1 MQMEEHYLNTTFMSD
16 LRATIFQKKH
26 NMTQEVARQGVLK
39 DKIDS
44 IIKECDP
51 LVERIKEYNK
61 KEKITEEE
69 AKDCDEL
76 KEKLVERWRLKKY
89 YQDQFNDSE
98 GDLAKFMKELD
109 TLRGLLAHIELCHP
123 NVAQ

>member
-1 MQMEEHYLNTTFMSD
+1 MAEHYLITTFMSD

-26 NMTQEVARQGVLK
+26 NVIREVARQGVLK

-61 KEKITEEE
+61 KEKLTEEE
-69 AKDCDEL
+69 AKDSDEL

-98 GDLAKFMKELD
+98 VDLAKFMKELD
-109 TLRGLLAHIELCHP
+109 TLRGLLARIGLCHP
-123 NVAQ
+123 NVVQ

>member
-1 MQMEEHYLNTTFMSD
+1 MQTEENYLNMTFISD
-16 LRATIFQKKH
+16 LRVTIFQKKH
-26 NMTQEVARQGVLK
+26 YVTREVARQGVLK

-51 LVERIKEYNK
+51 LVERIKEYNN
-61 KEKITEEE
+61 KEKLTEEE
-69 AKDCDEL
+69 AKDRDEL

-89 YQDQFNDSE
+89 YQDQCNDSE
-98 GDLAKFMKELD
+98 KDLAKFMKELD
-109 TLRGLLAHIELCHP
+109 TLRGLLAHIELCLP

>member
-16 LRATIFQKKH
+16 LRVTIFQKKH
-26 NMTQEVARQGVLK
+26 NVTQEVARQGVLK

-44 IIKECDP
+44 IIKECDA
-51 LVERIKEYNK
+51 LVERIKKYNK
-61 KEKITEEE
+61 KEKMTEEE

-109 TLRGLLAHIELCHP
+109 TLQGLLAHIELCHP

>member
-1 MQMEEHYLNTTFMSD
+1 MSD

-26 NMTQEVARQGVLK
+26 NITQEVARQGVLK

-44 IIKECDP
+44 IIKDRDP
-51 LVERIKEYNK
+51 LGERIKEYNK
-61 KEKITEEE
+61 KEKLTEEE

-89 YQDQFNDSE
+89 YQDQLNDSE

-109 TLRGLLAHIELCHP
+109 TLRGLLARIELCHP

>member
-1 MQMEEHYLNTTFMSD
+1 MSD

-26 NMTQEVARQGVLK
+26 NVTREVARQGVLK

-61 KEKITEEE
+61 KEKMTEEE

-76 KEKLVERWRLKKY
+76 KEILVERWRLKKY

-109 TLRGLLAHIELCHP
+109 TLGGLLAHIELCHP

>member
-1 MQMEEHYLNTTFMSD
+1 MNTTFMSD

-26 NMTQEVARQGVLK
+26 NVTREVARQGVLK

-61 KEKITEEE
+61 KEKMTEEE